1 MSTTDP
7 DRRRADEIL
16 THAAT
21 YVEYGA
27 DARRHLDE
35 WLAGYG
41 DSTPGA
47 NPATDPTALVDLD
60 PEGTAGTGQL
70 RTDPARRDLE
80 QLNEAVRQM
89 VHHGRIA
96 AAIVKRYAD
105 PKIDATVAGAL
116 RADDPRGW
124 CENHL
129 RHGITP
135 IPPAR
140 ADGTLCR
147 GCSDFRSRWKTEPPK
162 KVLEYWGMGVR
173 LDTAK
178 IAQFIRD
185 AKAEATA
192 ARSAARRAARLEAAE
207 TAEAAS

>member
-16 THAAT
+16 THATT
-21 YVEYGA
+21 YAHYGT

-105 PKIDATVAGAL
+105 PKIDATLAGAL

-129 RHGITP
+129 RHGIP
-135 IPPAR
+135 RVPAR
-140 ADGTLCR
+140 ADGTVCR
-147 GCSDFRSRWKTEPPK
+147 YCSDFRSRWKTDAPR
-162 KVLEYWGMGVR
+162 KVLEYRAMGDH
-173 LDTAK
+173 LDAAK
-178 IAQFIRD
+178 IAQFIRE
-185 AKAEATA
+185 AKAEAA
-192 ARSAARRAARLEAAE
+192 EARRAARRAAKLEAAE
-207 TAEAAS
+207 AAS